1 MSESKLLGRR
11 MWMDASEL
19 HAERVVHMEETYRKL
34 QYAPVVVFTD
44 PELSAHIEAK
54 ERAAWDAAATDDEFE
69 KITFETWK
77 ESQK

>member
-1 MSESKLLGRR
+1 MSESKLPG
-11 MWMDASEL
+11 
-19 HAERVVHMEETYRKL
+19 ERFWNYLSLEGEYTG
-34 QYAPVVVFTD
+34 TD
-44 PELSAHIEAK
+44 TEAHFMR

>member
-1 MSESKLLGRR
+1 MSDSKLPGIECEEFYNLMQNYR
-11 MWMDASEL
+11 
-19 HAERVVHMEETYRKL
+19 HAPIVDVHRVCETYEAVEAFI
-34 QYAPVVVFTD
+34 Q
-44 PELSAHIEAK
+44 SHIEAK